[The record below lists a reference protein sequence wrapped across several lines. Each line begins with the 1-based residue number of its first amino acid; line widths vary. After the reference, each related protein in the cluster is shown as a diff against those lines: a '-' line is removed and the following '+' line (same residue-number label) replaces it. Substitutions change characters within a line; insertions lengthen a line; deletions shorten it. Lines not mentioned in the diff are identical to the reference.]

1 VHGLHVGTSA
11 ASEFL
16 LFLKLVELQL
26 ELVLLLHDRV
36 KTRAERLILDLLL
49 LDLGSEIADNLAQGH
64 LGQLLLLRLREMYRV
79 GLAVVKV
86 DPRSNLVDK
95 TSHLLLLHHGSSL
108 LGWSQ
113 ITVLFEYCDL
123 TLQ

>member
-1 VHGLHVGTSA
+1 MHGLHVGTSA

-64 LGQLLLLRLREMYRV
+64 LGQLLLLGLR
-79 GLAVVKV
+79 
-86 DPRSNLVDK
+86 
-95 TSHLLLLHHGSSL
+95 
-108 LGWSQ
+108 
-113 ITVLFEYCDL
+113 
-123 TLQ
+123 